1 MRGLGTRL
9 LSALNPPDEV
19 DELALDLAI
28 ARRRQ
33 QLLANFRR
41 VERLLTIDMSMSA
54 TRQLGNRL
62 AFAWLARELEQSRGS
77 ALPWWL
83 DDDCAGRRPDP
94 RGELG
99 LSSGLTGQPGRHAP
113 TVEILDTGRRR

>member
-1 MRGLGTRL
+1 M